1 MKVNWSKLS
10 DICNITKGLTG
21 IMKAIPGPYPMVT
34 LAEERKTHNEYQ
46 FDANAVI
53 IPLVSSTGHG
63 HASMK
68 RIHYQ
73 EAKFALGTILSAV
86 SPKDESI
93 VSAKYLYY
101 YLDLMKEELLVPL
114 MKGMANV
121 TLPMNRLSEVE
132 VPIPDLVKQDA
143 LVSFMEEIRN
153 RQTALSS
160 ELSHQHDIIPKLRQA
175 ILQDAIEGKITEN
188 WRKENS
194 DTEPAKEL
202 IEKIKAKKTRLVEE
216 KKIKNQKSFS
226 SIKVEERP
234 FELPEGWDWCRLGDI
249 CTKIGSGSTPR
260 GGKSAYT
267 KSGVP
272 FLRSQN
278 VHNQGLELA
287 NVALIPPSVH
297 QKMDGTRVSPG
308 DVLLNITGGSI
319 GRCVI
324 VPDTFLDGNVSQ
336 HVCIIRP
343 VEVIPE
349 YIHIV
354 MLSCYCQ
361 RCIIDAVTGA
371 GREGLPKNRLEQFC
385 IPVPPFKEQQAIIK
399 QIKIRFDLCDNLEAE
414 IIKSERSAEHLS
426 TVILQDVFEV
436 PEVDMDAVIETM
448 YPAAEID
455 NAICGIGLEITKQAA
470 EIPSMD
476 QLAAILLATNPEWC
490 KPFLKKSDIE
500 ALNQAIKAAP
510 QEMFVSEKQS
520 IAWKECRDYLELR
533 NAINVTHD
541 GTDQPITAGSE
552 FNTAYEQFSKGM
564 SEIVSFALKALGE
577 ISKLRKR
584 LGKANE
590 KQKKIIELFEGKW
603 RDYGIEAA

>member
-1 MKVNWSKLS
+1 MKVKWFKLS

-34 LAEERKTHNEYQ
+34 LAEKRKTHNEYQ

-73 EAKFALGTILSAV
+73 EGEFALGTILSAV
-86 SPKDESI
+86 LPKDESA

-132 VPIPDLVKQDA
+132 VPIPDLGEQEA

-153 RQTALSS
+153 RQTVLSS
-160 ELSHQHDIIPKLRQA
+160 ELSYQHDIISKLRQA
-175 ILQDAIEGKITEN
+175 ILQDAIEGKITED
-188 WRKENS
+188 WRKKNT
-194 DTEPAKEL
+194 DTAPAKEL
-202 IEKIKAKKTRLVEE
+202 LEKIKAKKTRLVKE
-216 KKIKNQKSFS
+216 KKIKTQKSFS
-226 SIKVEERP
+226 SIKLVERP
-234 FELPEGWDWCRLGDI
+234 FELPESWDWCRLGDI
-249 CTKIGSGSTPR
+249 CIKIGSGSTPR
-260 GGKSAYT
+260 GGKSVYT

-278 VHNQGLELA
+278 IHNYGLELV
-287 NVALIPPSVH
+287 NVVLIPPPVH
-297 QKMDGTRVSPG
+297 QKMDGTRVCPG

-319 GRCVI
+319 GRCAI

-349 YIHIV
+349 YIHVV

-385 IPVPPFKEQQAIIK
+385 IPIPPFKEQQAIIK
-399 QIKIRFDLCDNLEAE
+399 QITTHFSLFNKLEAE
-414 IIKSERSAEHLS
+414 IAKTERYAEHLS
-426 TVILQDVFEV
+426 TAILQEVFE
-436 PEVDMDAVIETM
+436 
-448 YPAAEID
+448 
-455 NAICGIGLEITKQAA
+455 
-470 EIPSMD
+470 S
-476 QLAAILLATNPEWC
+476 
-490 KPFLKKSDIE
+490 
-500 ALNQAIKAAP
+500 
-510 QEMFVSEKQS
+510 
-520 IAWKECRDYLELR
+520 
-533 NAINVTHD
+533 
-541 GTDQPITAGSE
+541 
-552 FNTAYEQFSKGM
+552 
-564 SEIVSFALKALGE
+564 
-577 ISKLRKR
+577 
-584 LGKANE
+584 
-590 KQKKIIELFEGKW
+590 
-603 RDYGIEAA
+603 